1 MYLKYCEG
9 KDLEI
14 LRSKYRNEIES
25 LPLKNDDSTYK
36 NFIIYDFVMNSN
48 GEKNKFVDC
57 GAGPSSLAWLLC
69 EHFEEGH
76 MIDISVK
83 NSFQR
88 KNLYHNIGDFFTYIE
103 SHEDNTIN
111 YALDG
116 CSLTHFEYGENG
128 NTGLLKAADSLYR
141 KIKKGG
147 YVVIASDVIAHTDES
162 YHNQNEFV
170 KVDDIFLSKN
180 KLVKGSMKLIEKNE
194 FESLKHSI
202 KIEKIEA
209 GGSVA
214 NTMAGIS
221 YLKGNASFIGKI
233 NTDEF
238 GKIYKKS
245 LEKINVNFSYIEKDE
260 NLPTGASII
269 FITPDSERT
278 MCTYLGI
285 SSQLS
290 KNDIDE
296 KNIKDYEII
305 FLEGYLW
312 DKGMSEQMF
321 KQVINLAKKNNIKI
335 AMSLSD
341 IFCVSR
347 HREDFFKLFINDLD
361 ILIGN
366 ENEINE
372 LMQKNNL
379 LDSLNELKNI
389 NKLIIITRSE
399 NGSVTVLN
407 NEITNCES
415 VKVEKVLDLTGAGDL
430 FAAGFLKEY
439 LDKSNIKKCLQ
450 TGSNLAAKIIQKV
463 GARLN

>member
-1 MYLKYCEG
+1 MSK
-9 KDLEI
+9 KI
-14 LRSKYRNEIES
+14 LGIGNAI
-25 LPLKNDDSTYK
+25 
-36 NFIIYDFVMNSN
+36 
-48 GEKNKFVDC
+48 VD
-57 GAGPSSLAWLLC
+57 
-69 EHFEEGH
+69 
-76 MIDISVK
+76 V
-83 NSFQR
+83 
-88 KNLYHNIGDFFTYIE
+88 
-103 SHEDNTIN
+103 
-111 YALDG
+111 
-116 CSLTHFEYGENG
+116 
-128 NTGLLKAADSLYR
+128 
-141 KIKKGG
+141 
-147 YVVIASDVIAHTDES
+147 
-162 YHNQNEFV
+162 FV
-170 KVDDIFLSKN
+170 KVDDNFLLKN
-180 KLVKGSMKLIEKNE
+180 NLTKGSMKLIERQE
-194 FESLKHSI
+194 FESLKKTI

-221 YLKGNASFIGKI
+221 YLQGSASFIGKI
-233 NTDEF
+233 NSDEF

-245 LEKINVNFSYIEKDE
+245 LEKIEVNFSYTQKNE

-269 FITPDSERT
+269 LITPDSERT

-290 KNDIDE
+290 KEDINEDH
-296 KNIKDYEII
+296 IKDYEII

-312 DKGMSEQMF
+312 DKGISEEMF
-321 KQVINLAKKNNIKI
+321 KHVISLAKKNNVKI

-341 IFCVSR
+341 IFCVTR
-347 HREDFFKLFINDLD
+347 HREDFLKLLKDDLN

-366 ENEINE
+366 ENEINQ

-379 LDSLNELKNI
+379 LDSINELKNI

-399 NGSVTVLN
+399 NGSVAILN

-415 VKVEKVLDLTGAGDL
+415 NKVDKVLDLTGAGDL

-450 TGSNLAAKIIQKV
+450 TGSKLAAQVVQKI

>member
-1 MYLKYCEG
+1 MSK
-9 KDLEI
+9 KI
-14 LRSKYRNEIES
+14 LGIGNAI
-25 LPLKNDDSTYK
+25 
-36 NFIIYDFVMNSN
+36 
-48 GEKNKFVDC
+48 VD
-57 GAGPSSLAWLLC
+57 
-69 EHFEEGH
+69 
-76 MIDISVK
+76 V
-83 NSFQR
+83 
-88 KNLYHNIGDFFTYIE
+88 
-103 SHEDNTIN
+103 
-111 YALDG
+111 
-116 CSLTHFEYGENG
+116 
-128 NTGLLKAADSLYR
+128 
-141 KIKKGG
+141 
-147 YVVIASDVIAHTDES
+147 
-162 YHNQNEFV
+162 FV
-170 KVDDIFLSKN
+170 KVNDDFLLKN
-180 KLVKGSMKLIEKNE
+180 NLTKGSMKLLEKQE
-194 FESLKHSI
+194 FESLKSTI

-214 NTMAGIS
+214 NTMAGIA
-221 YLKGNASFIGKI
+221 YLKGDASFIGKI
-233 NTDEF
+233 KSDEF

-245 LEKINVNFSYIEKDE
+245 LEKINVSFLYSEKEE
-260 NLPTGASII
+260 NLSTGASLI

-290 KNDIDE
+290 KEDINEDY
-296 KNIKDYEII
+296 IKDYEII

-312 DKGMSEQMF
+312 DKGMSEEMF
-321 KQVINLAKKNNIKI
+321 KHVIYLAKKNNIEI

-341 IFCVSR
+341 IFCVTR
-347 HREDFFKLFINDLD
+347 HREDFFELLKNDLN

-379 LDSLNELKNI
+379 LDSMNELKNI

-415 VKVEKVLDLTGAGDL
+415 VKVEKILDLTGAGDL